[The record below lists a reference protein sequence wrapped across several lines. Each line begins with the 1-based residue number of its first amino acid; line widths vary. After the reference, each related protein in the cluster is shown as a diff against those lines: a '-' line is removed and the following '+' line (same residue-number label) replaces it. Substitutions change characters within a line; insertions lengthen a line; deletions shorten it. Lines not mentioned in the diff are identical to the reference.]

1 MMFDPESRPEGM
13 PQEPAAP
20 VSEPAP
26 VEPAPFEAAPVE
38 PVEAAPAQEAPSA
51 YSYRYTEEGYQTD
64 YIRPADTPSAPLPVV
79 PVAAAPAPKQDA
91 PKAKARFSVA
101 TLICC
106 LIVSIVLSGMT
117 SAFVTASMLTVMR
130 SGSSAS
136 ANNNGGLI
144 SRSNTADTA
153 SKGGTQSVV
162 NPDNADITIVDNTSN
177 YVEAVAA
184 KVTPSVVGVSVTFTY
199 GSGFFGRSSS
209 YETQASG
216 VIYSS
221 DGYIITNYHVI
232 EYAITYSGS
241 VSVYLPDDPS
251 TAIAATIVGYDAAY
265 DLAVLKIDRTGLPA
279 ITIGSSSNLTLG
291 QHVVVIGNPD
301 GLEFMGSVS
310 VGYLSGINRTIYIDS
325 KSYNVIQTDA
335 AINPGTSGG
344 AMVDSEGRLIGIVN
358 AKRVSEEYESM
369 GFAIPVDTVVEVCQ
383 GLITNSGKPSSY
395 IGVRISQD
403 YTASYLEANG
413 YPRGIVVSAVVE
425 DSPAEKAG
433 IQSYDIITEADG
445 VAIDS
450 YDKLISVLKKH
461 SIGEPMTVKVYRS
474 GKTLTF
480 TVTPI
485 ASNG

>member
-1 MMFDPESRPEGM
+1 GSGTATSIGSINKSNSTD
-13 PQEPAAP
+13 AANK
-20 VSEPAP
+20 S
-26 VEPAPFEAAPVE
+26 
-38 PVEAAPAQEAPSA
+38 
-51 YSYRYTEEGYQTD
+51 
-64 YIRPADTPSAPLPVV
+64 
-79 PVAAAPAPKQDA
+79 
-91 PKAKARFSVA
+91 
-101 TLICC
+101 
-106 LIVSIVLSGMT
+106 
-117 SAFVTASMLTVMR
+117 
-130 SGSSAS
+130 
-136 ANNNGGLI
+136 
-144 SRSNTADTA
+144 
-153 SKGGTQSVV
+153 GTQAGTSTGDTNV
-162 NPDNADITIVDNTSN
+162 TIVDSTSN

-199 GSGFFGRSSS
+199 NGGFFSRGSN

-241 VSVYLPDDPS
+241 VSVYLPSDPK
-251 TAIAATIVGYDAAY
+251 TAIPAAIVGYDASY

-279 ITIGSSSNLTLG
+279 ITVGSSSNLTLG

-335 AINPGTSGG
+335 AINPGNSGG

-369 GFAIPVDTVVEVCQ
+369 GFAIPVDTVVEICQ
-383 GLITNSGKPSSY
+383 GLITSSGKPTSY
-395 IGVRISQD
+395 IGVRIDQNYS
-403 YTASYLEANG
+403 ASYLEANG
-413 YPRGIVVSAVVE
+413 YPRGIVVSTVIE
-425 DSPAEKAG
+425 GSPAETAG
-433 IQSYDIITEADG
+433 IQRYDIITEADG
-445 VAIDS
+445 QAIDS

-461 SIGEPMTVKVYRS
+461 TIGEPMTIKVYRS